1 MRPIYMMMAG
11 VAALSLAT
19 PASAQWGNG
28 RTYSHQFQA
37 QIDSGVRQGTISRV
51 ESGELR
57 KSLGRLVRLERQFSP
72 NGISGREHATL
83 MQRSTS
89 LAKDIRVA
97 SRDPNHRGDRSAAWD
112 RCATDS
118 NAAYGNYID
127 PRFSGQ
133 HRGDRFIDDI
143 RIGQRATDRIGQM
156 PVQYRGDYVD
166 NEHIY
171 YGYDNGRVYQIDRQ
185 SRLILALLD
194 IAR

>member
-1 MRPIYMMMAG
+1 MRQIYLMMAG
-11 VAALSLAT
+11 VAALSLAAT
-19 PASAQWGNG
+19 ASAQWGNE
-28 RTYSHQFQA
+28 RTYSHQFEA

-51 ESGELR
+51 ESVELR
-57 KSLGRLVRLERQFSP
+57 EGLGRLVRLERQFSP

-83 MQRSTS
+83 MQHSTS

-97 SRDPNHRGDRSAAWD
+97 SRNPNRRGDQSASWD
-112 RCATDS
+112 GCDDHG
-118 NAAYGNYID
+118 NASYRNYAD
-127 PRFSGQ
+127 PRFAGQ

-143 RIGQRATDRIGQM
+143 RIGQRATARIGDV

-171 YGYDNGRVYQIDRQ
+171 YGYDNGRIYQIDRQ

>member
-1 MRPIYMMMAG
+1 MRPIYLMMAG

-19 PASAQWGNG
+19 TASAQWGNE
-28 RTYSHQFQA
+28 RTYSHQLQV
-37 QIDSGVRQGTISRV
+37 QIDSGVRQGTISRN
-51 ESGELR
+51 ESFELR
-57 KSLGRLVRLERQFSP
+57 EDLGRLVRLERQFSP

-83 MQRSTS
+83 MQHSTS
-89 LAKDIRVA
+89 LAKDIRIA
-97 SRDPNHRGDRSAAWD
+97 SRDPNRRGDQSASWD
-112 RCATDS
+112 GCATDR

-143 RIGQRATDRIGQM
+143 RIGQRATARIGQM

-166 NEHIY
+166 NEDIY
-171 YGYDNGRVYQIDRQ
+171 YGYDNGRIYQIDRQ

>member
-1 MRPIYMMMAG
+1 MRPIYLMMAG

-19 PASAQWGNG
+19 TASAQWGNE
-28 RTYSHQFQA
+28 RTYSHQFQV
-37 QIDSGVRQGTISRV
+37 QIDSGIRQGTISRN
-51 ESGELR
+51 ESFELR
-57 KSLGRLVRLERQFSP
+57 EDLGRLVRLERQFSP

-83 MQRSTS
+83 MQHSTS
-89 LAKDIRVA
+89 LAKDIRIA
-97 SRDPNHRGDRSAAWD
+97 SRDPNRRGDQSASWD
-112 RCATDS
+112 GCDS
-118 NAAYGNYID
+118 YGNYTD
-127 PRFSGQ
+127 PRFAGQ

-143 RIGQRATDRIGQM
+143 RIGQRATARIGQM

-166 NEHIY
+166 NEDIY